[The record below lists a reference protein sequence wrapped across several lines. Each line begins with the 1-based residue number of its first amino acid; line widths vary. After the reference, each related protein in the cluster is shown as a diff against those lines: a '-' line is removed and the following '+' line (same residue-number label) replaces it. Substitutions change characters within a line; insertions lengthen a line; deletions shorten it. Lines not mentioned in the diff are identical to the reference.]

1 MTSIQGEK
9 LAVRK
14 ETFVANAR
22 TQLAQERTN
31 ILKFREAVL
40 RSEEIVRLHH
50 QILSSMASGLEN
62 GIITATDYLAET
74 QYPSTGRDLPF
85 NKPAAAPQGYFGLL
99 YNSGK
104 CGDQSIG
111 LGNSCLGNNQ
121 YAIKCIIFTFFKLNA
136 I

>member
-14 ETFVANAR
+14 ETFVTNVR

-62 GIITATDYLAET
+62 GIITATDYLAEHNT
-74 QYPSTGRDLPF
+74 LLQAEISRSINRLQLLRATLAYFTI
-85 NKPAAAPQGYFGLL
+85 QG
-99 YNSGK
+99 NVETKVSAWEIPVWETISM
-104 CGDQSIG
+104 Q
-111 LGNSCLGNNQ
+111 
-121 YAIKCIIFTFFKLNA
+121 
-136 I
+136 